1 MIKIVGLWEVCGLS
15 IGEKQLAKLASSS
28 TAAVTQLRKGGQVGV
43 SQYLHQRDVFAF
55 VSHFLLLVVLGKL
68 SFTF

>member
-28 TAAVTQLRKGGQVGV
+28 TAAVTRLRKGGQVSV
-43 SQYLHQRDVFAF
+43 NLHQ
-55 VSHFLLLVVLGKL
+55 
-68 SFTF
+68 